1 MKSTTALRH
10 SKAITNQRSRDA
22 KKKRLWAGSW
32 TRPCFDRR
40 ESVKTPWLVFK
51 IQLRT
56 GNRELLFCISCAPS
70 VEIKIDRDQKNFFPQ
85 FDFSKKSRRNIAE
98 SVPSTDFLDPDP
110 SHKCALCIL
119 ADCTK
124 LW

>member
-1 MKSTTALRH
+1 MKIRGWF
-10 SKAITNQRSRDA
+10 SKSNCELGIE
-22 KKKRLWAGSW
+22 K
-32 TRPCFDRR
+32 
-40 ESVKTPWLVFK
+40 
-51 IQLRT
+51 
-56 GNRELLFCISCAPS
+56 LLFCISCAPS

-110 SHKCALCIL
+110 SHKFALCNL